1 MNGNNTRQTTS
12 LRRGMTFD
20 ELRRH
25 RRMLEAEV
33 AIEEV
38 RLVES
43 VQKMM
48 RPFSIVRS
56 VSSFA
61 FNRFI
66 NGFSLVDGLIYG
78 FRSASWLSGWVRRL
92 IRR

>member
-1 MNGNNTRQTTS
+1 MNENDTRQTTS

-38 RLVES
+38 RLVER

-56 VSSFA
+56 E
-61 FNRFI
+61 
-66 NGFSLVDGLIYG
+66 
-78 FRSASWLSGWVRRL
+78 
-92 IRR
+92 